1 MSRFNF
7 YTREDID
14 AFIDAF
20 YGDSRLN
27 MEIVTI
33 EADPVTHRLL
43 WQVTIRE
50 VKKDPV
56 LPPAGESVL

>member
-1 MSRFNF
+1 MTRFNF

-14 AFIDAF
+14 AFIEAF
-20 YGDSRLN
+20 YGHTEIN

-43 WQVTIRE
+43 WQVTVRE
-50 VKKDPV
+50 IEKKSA